1 MLYVDS
7 SAAIKLLVTED
18 GSHAVREFVTG
29 RELFSSALLRV
40 ELSRWGHRRGFL
52 TRDIQN
58 LGDAISSIEISSM
71 HLKVASTFEFEHLG
85 TLDALHL
92 ATALLAEA
100 DSMITY
106 DRQLAAAAS
115 EVGIRVVS
123 PA

>member
-1 MLYVDS
+1 MLYIDS
-7 SAAIKLLVTED
+7 SAAIKLLVAEA

-29 RELFSSALLRV
+29 RDLFSSALLRV

-52 TRDIQN
+52 SRDIQD
-58 LGDAISSIEISSM
+58 LSDAISSMDISSM
-71 HLKVASTFEFEHLG
+71 HLKVAGSFEFQNLG
-85 TLDALHL
+85 TLDAIHL